1 MHFHST
7 VTVLINMLGYYSYI
21 VKCNTNLTLF
31 MKFVQHKLLR
41 ETKANLSKCFMVAEF
56 DYFPLPP
63 KNLLSKKY
71 HPAVNRCPILCRKGR
86 TQAEKRHIQIH
97 ISLNLRGSRRK
108 RKIYIFKS
116 FL

>member
-56 DYFPLPP
+56 D
-63 KNLLSKKY
+63 
-71 HPAVNRCPILCRKGR
+71 
-86 TQAEKRHIQIH
+86 
-97 ISLNLRGSRRK
+97 
-108 RKIYIFKS
+108 
-116 FL
+116 